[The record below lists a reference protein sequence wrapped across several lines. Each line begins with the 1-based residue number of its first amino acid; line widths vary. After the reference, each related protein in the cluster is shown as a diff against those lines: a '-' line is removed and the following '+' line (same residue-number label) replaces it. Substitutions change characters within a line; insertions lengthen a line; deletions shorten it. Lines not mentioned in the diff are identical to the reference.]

1 MSALI
6 ENART
11 VALVGNGP
19 VASGAASEIDKAD
32 VVVRMNRAQLCGVAG
47 TRTDVLAV
55 NDTVRASNFGR
66 TGSPIN
72 PLAVRSAREYWLY
85 ERLDTDDERVGR
97 PIVYL
102 FPEAFESASASLQRH
117 AADDMVRIIPSIG
130 AVSVRH
136 VLDNSDAD
144 ILLYGFTHQGDHTHL
159 WDIEGRWMR
168 ELAAGERVRY
178 CSTDGDAV
186 RQPPLMIMQLQARR
200 LLNHI
205 RNGRL

>member
-6 ENART
+6 GNART

-19 VASGAASEIDKAD
+19 VASVAAGEIDKAD

-55 NDTVRASNFGR
+55 NDTVRSTNFGR
-66 TGSPIN
+66 TGSPIH

-85 ERLDTDDERVGR
+85 KRLKTDDERVGR

-102 FPEAFESASASLQRH
+102 HPETTERARADLQRH
-117 AADDMVRIIPSIG
+117 APDGTGRIVPSVG
-130 AVSVRH
+130 ALAVRH

-144 ILLYGFTHQGDHTHL
+144 IVLYGFTHQGDDTHL

-178 CSTDGDAV
+178 CAKDGVPV
-186 RQPPLMIMQLQARR
+186 RQPPLVVMQLQATR

-205 RNGRL
+205 RNRRF